1 MAHTAFLLDNADR
14 DPPSTSFVSGYSVC
28 FFYPPETILPP
39 PPSPPKHLAL
49 KCTPSNHLTYHP
61 PYCDHLQTP
70 RPLSQIP
77 WRFNT
82 WLTASVFLMIS
93 CIPALFPSDFNVP
106 VDNSSNALAPGLDLL
121 MSEDIVLP
129 SPLAV
134 HSHGHELHLS
144 IPKTNTQATPPQA
157 WLGASRS
164 STSASD
170 FPVLCLQD
178 LGLSS

>member
-1 MAHTAFLLDNADR
+1 M
-14 DPPSTSFVSGYSVC
+14 
-28 FFYPPETILPP
+28 
-39 PPSPPKHLAL
+39 
-49 KCTPSNHLTYHP
+49 
-61 PYCDHLQTP
+61 
-70 RPLSQIP
+70 
-77 WRFNT
+77 
-82 WLTASVFLMIS
+82 S
-93 CIPALFPSDFNVP
+93 CIPALFPSDFNVY

-134 HSHGHELHLS
+134 HSHDHELHLS
-144 IPKTNTQATPPQA
+144 IPITNTQATPPQG